1 MTAPPT
7 KQPDAGHKSPWTIA
21 FVAIAMVLNSANA
34 GEQSELDS
42 AARQFRIRA
51 YDRYRTNRAEY
62 DRQIEK
68 AEQLLRRLK
77 GGEISHSEALR
88 WLRGASQTVRNPQHT
103 SRPTGPTV
111 PRHPTEPIDSRPLSI
126 IRRSPSSHASRPAE
140 LESSTRISLPNTTE
154 TNSAHTATR
163 HISINLDV
171 LSARIESCNLELET
185 IEAQLH
191 PDARPL
197 FPDELSALADE
208 LESAI
213 NQQEFSRTYLDVLSA
228 DEQAR
233 VPKPASVEPIVA
245 SFSRRLFD
253 AQIRAHQE
261 RSGDGTIDDDIET
274 LRDLARRIRKWQ
286 NR

>member
-1 MTAPPT
+1 MTALAT
-7 KQPDAGHKSPWTIA
+7 KQPDAGFKSPWTIA

-34 GEQSELDS
+34 GEPSDLDS

-51 YDRYRTNRAEY
+51 YDRYRMNRVEY
-62 DRQIEK
+62 DRQIDK

-77 GGEISHSEALR
+77 RGEISRTDAIH
-88 WLRGASQTVRNPQHT
+88 WLRGDIRISQQVVRPSQTRAHLQ
-103 SRPTGPTV
+103 S
-111 PRHPTEPIDSRPLSI
+111 TEPIEVRPPTI
-126 IRRSPSSHASRPAE
+126 PGRTPSSLASRPYE
-140 LESSTRISLPNTTE
+140 LESSTHTIPPKTTE
-154 TNSAHTATR
+154 RSSAHVSTR

-208 LESAI
+208 LENAI
-213 NQQEFSRTYLDVLSA
+213 NQQEFSRSYIGVLSD

-233 VPKPASVEPIVA
+233 IPRLASVEPIVA

-253 AQIRAHQE
+253 AQIRAHRQK
-261 RSGDGTIDDDIET
+261 SGAGTVDDDVKT